1 MSKHK
6 KTAIAHLPLYMYIGQ
21 SGELGKTNYNDCVA
35 SFFQYECLH
44 QSKQNVTSLGSLH
57 HEGTEVQRQSTCV
70 CSIHNAV

>member
-6 KTAIAHLPLYMYIGQ
+6 KTAIGHLPLYMYIGQ
-21 SGELGKTNYNDCVA
+21 SRELGETNYNDCGQPGVA

-57 HEGTEVQRQSTCV
+57 HEGTEAVHLCV
-70 CSIHNAV
+70 